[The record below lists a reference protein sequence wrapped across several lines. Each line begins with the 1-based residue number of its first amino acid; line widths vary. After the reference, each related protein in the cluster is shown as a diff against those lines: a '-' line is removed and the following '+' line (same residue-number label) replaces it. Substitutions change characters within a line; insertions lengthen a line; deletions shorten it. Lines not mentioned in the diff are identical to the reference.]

1 MSDAPGLPDRKP
13 RIVLVAPNISKRMGG
28 EAAKAL
34 HIFEGLT
41 AMGYDVVQ
49 VTHARVRDE
58 MQALLPD
65 AKIRYVE
72 DGPTQVFLFRTRLNW
87 PLMFVG
93 AWLLHREAV
102 RAAKD
107 HRADLVHFT
116 SPISPSL
123 PYFRF
128 PGARIV
134 IGPLNGNILHPPAL
148 MDRETCAKR
157 IGAALLVPAQ
167 KILGTLFSGKKRAT
181 LLVAGGE
188 RTEKALAIG
197 GCHTEQMVRTLD
209 SGVDQIL
216 AAAPRLTHSGVNS
229 RFVFAGRLIRLK
241 GCDLAIRALHY
252 APGAT
257 LDVIGD
263 GDERPALEALVA
275 REGLTDRVHFLG
287 WIEGGAPLFA
297 QLRNYR
303 AFVFPTL
310 AEANGIV
317 VQEAMMLGLPVV
329 AVDWGGPALLLTQ
342 ETGILVEP
350 ASEAGIVASVGHAMD
365 RLMNGPDEA
374 ERISINAREEAE
386 RAGFS
391 WPELLKSWSAIYDRV
406 IDPT

>member
-1 MSDAPGLPDRKP
+1 MSDTPGPPDRKP

-34 HIFEGLT
+34 QIFQGLT
-41 AMGYDVVQ
+41 AMGYDAVQ
-49 VTHARVRDE
+49 VTHARVREE
-58 MQALLPD
+58 MQALLPG
-65 AKIRYVE
+65 ANIRYVE
-72 DGPTQVFLFRTRLNW
+72 DGPAQVFLFRSRLNW

-107 HRADLVHFT
+107 HGADLVHFT

-128 PGARIV
+128 PGVPVV

-148 MDRETCAKR
+148 MERETRAKR

-167 KILGTLFSGKKRAT
+167 KILGALFPGKKRAT

-197 GCHTEQMVRTLD
+197 GCRKAQMIATLD
-209 SGVDQIL
+209 SGVDQAL
-216 AAAPRLTHSGVNS
+216 AASPRLTHSGVNP
-229 RFVFAGRLIRLK
+229 RFVFAGRLIRYK
-241 GCDLAIRALHY
+241 GCDLAIRALHH

-263 GDERPALEALVA
+263 GAERAALEALAA
-275 REGLTDRVHFLG
+275 REGLADRVRFLG
-287 WIEGGAPLFA
+287 WVEAGAPLFA
-297 QLRNYR
+297 QLRAYR

-317 VQEAMMLGLPVV
+317 VQEAMMLGLPVI

-350 ASEAGIVASVGHAMD
+350 ASEAEIALSVGRAMN
-365 RLMNGPDEA
+365 RLMNEPEAA
-374 ERISINAREEAE
+374 ERLSANARAEAE

-391 WPELLKSWSAIYDRV
+391 WPDLLNAWAAIYDRV
-406 IDPT
+406 AAST

>member
-1 MSDAPGLPDRKP
+1 MTDAPGLPDRKP

-34 HIFEGLT
+34 QIFEGLT

-49 VTHARVRDE
+49 VTHARVRNE
-58 MQALLPD
+58 MEALLPN

-72 DGPTQVFLFRTRLNW
+72 DGPTQIFLFRTHLNW

-102 RAAKD
+102 RAARD
-107 HRADLVHFT
+107 HKAELVHFT

-128 PGARIV
+128 PGTRVV

-148 MDRETCAKR
+148 MDRETRAKR

-167 KILGTLFSGKKRAT
+167 KILGALFPGKKRAT

-197 GCHTEQMVRTLD
+197 GCRKAQMVPTLD
-209 SGVDQIL
+209 SGVDQML
-216 AAAPRLTHSGVNS
+216 ATAPRLSHSGVNP
-229 RFVFAGRLIRLK
+229 RFVFAGRLIRYK
-241 GCDLAIRALHY
+241 GCDLAIRALHH

-263 GDERPALEALVA
+263 GAERPALQALVA
-275 REGLTDRVHFLG
+275 REGLAGRVRFLG
-287 WIEGGAPLFA
+287 WVEAGAPLFA

-317 VQEAMMLGLPVV
+317 VQEAMMLGLPVI
-329 AVDWGGPALLLTQ
+329 AVDWGGPALLLT
-342 ETGILVEP
+342 EKTGILVEP
-350 ASEAGIVASVGHAMD
+350 ESEEEIVVSVGQAMS
-365 RLMNGPDEA
+365 RLMNAPEEA
-374 ERISINAREEAE
+374 ERLSVNARNEAE

-391 WPELLKSWSAIYDRV
+391 WPDLLKAWSALYDRV
-406 IDPT
+406 MAAI

>member
-1 MSDAPGLPDRKP
+1 MTGTPGLPDRKP

-34 HIFEGLT
+34 QIFEGLT

-58 MQALLPD
+58 MQALLPG

-72 DGPTQVFLFRTRLNW
+72 DGPTQIFLFRTRLNW

-102 RAAKD
+102 QAARD
-107 HRADLVHFT
+107 HKAELVHFT

-128 PGARIV
+128 PGTRVV
-134 IGPLNGNILHPPAL
+134 IGPLNGNILHPPTL
-148 MDRETCAKR
+148 MDRETRAKR

-167 KILGTLFSGKKRAT
+167 KILGALFPGKKHAT

-197 GCHTEQMVRTLD
+197 GCRREQMVPTLD
-209 SGVDQIL
+209 SGVDRML
-216 AAAPRLTHSGVNS
+216 AAAPRLSHSGVNP
-229 RFVFAGRLIRLK
+229 RFVFAGRLIRYK
-241 GCDLAIRALHY
+241 GCDLAIRALHH
-252 APGAT
+252 APAAT
-257 LDVIGD
+257 LDVIGE
-263 GDERPALEALVA
+263 GAERPALEALA
-275 REGLTDRVHFLG
+275 EREGLADRVRFLG
-287 WIEGGAPLFA
+287 WVEAGAPLFA

-317 VQEAMMLGLPVV
+317 VQEAMMLGLPVI
-329 AVDWGGPALLLTQ
+329 AVDWGGPALLLTD
-342 ETGILVEP
+342 ETGILVAP
-350 ASEAGIVASVGHAMD
+350 KSEAEIILSVGQAMN
-365 RLMNGPDEA
+365 RLVNDADEA
-374 ERISINAREEAE
+374 ERLSVNARNEAE

-391 WPELLKSWSAIYDRV
+391 WPNLLKAWAAIYDRV
-406 IDPT
+406 MAAI